1 MRKLLAF
8 AASFVFSVAAA
19 GQPTPVT
26 INGTISDAGGNP
38 ATSGTV
44 VFDIQPQSSSIHYY
58 VPGVTTLAP
67 QEVTCNIFTDGTL
80 KNAGNTGP
88 CVVWGND
95 VISPANTTYTV
106 NFNPGNTNVNQ
117 VAQECIATPGPYN
130 IDNPVFC
137 PVVSIIPQYSQ
148 ITAPVIQGNIIPN
161 VNGVFTFGNS
171 QAYYANIY
179 THTLT
184 FQPSANGLLLATN
197 GALSFTDNLPGGPY
211 CPLTGCTFTGQI
223 VLPGTG
229 TGNDAATVNQV
240 NAITGAF
247 LPLTG
252 GTLTG
257 NLFGT
262 GAEFINVTVTG
273 QYKVNSSQIAASDLA
288 NGVSGTG
295 AICLASGSSCAGN
308 GTVTSVGLSSSNTT
322 LLSVGGSP
330 VTGSGTIALTLNV
343 LGTDTKFVTGTT
355 AGAANTS
362 AVWDANGGIKA
373 GPSPNFVVAT
383 FSGTSCT
390 LVHFGDSEQNCSGS
404 GTWSQSISG
413 GYTMSCVMLVTPPG
427 GSDSTGLTQS
437 TLTISPTMSS
447 TSFSYTISNIHDA
460 AAGLTVGLSC
470 DAFQ

>member
-8 AASFVFSVAAA
+8 AAGFVFSVAAA

-26 INGTISDAGGNP
+26 INGIVSDAGGNP

-44 VFDIQPQSSSIHYY
+44 IFDIQPQSSSIQYY
-58 VPGVTTLAP
+58 IPGITTIAP
-67 QEVTCNIFTDGTL
+67 QEVTCNIQSDGTL
-80 KNAGNTGP
+80 LATTSGP
-88 CVVWGND
+88 CKVWGND
-95 VISPANTTYTV
+95 LISPANTTYTLT
-106 NFNPGNTNVNQ
+106 FNPNGLNTNQ

-130 IDNPVFC
+130 IDSPVFC

-184 FQPSANGLLLATN
+184 FQPSANGLLFATN
-197 GALSFTDNLPGGPY
+197 GALSFTTSLPGGPY
-211 CPLTGCTFTGQI
+211 CPLAGCTFTGQI
-223 VLPGTG
+223 VLPGG
-229 TGNDAATVNQV
+229 GSGNDAATVNQV
-240 NAITGAF
+240 NAISGNF
-247 LPLTG
+247 LPITGGILTG
-252 GTLTG
+252 DLGGTSASFSG
-257 NLFGT
+257 NM
-262 GAEFINVTVTG
+262 NVTG
-273 QYKVNSSQIAASDLA
+273 GYFVNTVQLAASNLS
-288 NGVSGTG
+288 NGVSGSG
-295 AICLASGSSCAGN
+295 AICLVTGSACSGSVS
-308 GTVTSVGLSSSNTT
+308 SVGLSSSNTT
-322 LLSVGGSP
+322 LLSISGSP
-330 VTGSGTIALTLNV
+330 VTGSGTLAMTLNV

-355 AGAANTS
+355 AGSNGTS
-362 AVWDANGGIKA
+362 AVWDTNGGLKA

-413 GYTMSCVMLVTPPG
+413 SYTMSCVMLVAEPG

-437 TLTISPTMSS
+437 TLTISPTMTS
-447 TSFSYTISNIHDA
+447 TSFGYTISNIHDA